1 VTGVRLYKG
10 SRNTGPHT
18 GSLWSA
24 TGQLLA
30 TATFV
35 NETAS
40 GWQTVTFSQPVA
52 ITVGATYVVSYSST
66 VGYYSVN
73 SGAFSSGLDRPPLHV
88 PASGGGYRYGSGFP
102 NSQTTTNFWVDVLF
116 RAGP

>member
-1 VTGVRLYKG
+1 
-10 SRNTGPHT
+10 
-18 GSLWSA
+18 
-24 TGQLLA
+24 
-30 TATFV
+30 V

-73 SGAFSSGLDRPPLHV
+73 SGTFSAGLDRPPLHV
-88 PASGGGYRYGSGFP
+88 PASGGVYRYGSGFP
-102 NSQTTTNFWVDVLF
+102 NSTTANNFWVDVLF
-116 RAGP
+116 HQGTP